1 MSYAY
6 LVLPFFTWLITGTL
20 KFMVNFAKEKRAAF
34 GAIGYGGFPSN
45 HSAICT
51 SMAVYIGLDR
61 GVQDPALGVAVA
73 LLFIVV
79 LDAVDLRGKVG
90 HHARAINELSEG
102 LGRAHRLRERVGHS
116 WFEVAG
122 GVLVGGGVALACHSV
137 AG

>member
-1 MSYAY
+1 MGYAY
-6 LVLPFFTWLITGTL
+6 LILPFLTWLITGSL
-20 KFMVNFAKEKRAAF
+20 KFMVNSAKEKRAAF

-45 HSAICT
+45 HSAIC
-51 SMAVYIGLDR
+51 SSVAVYIGLER

-73 LLFIVV
+73 LLFIIA
-79 LDAVDLRGKVG
+79 LDAVDLRRKVG
-90 HHARAINELSEG
+90 HHARVINELSED

-122 GVLVGGGVALACHSV
+122 GVLVGGAVALACHSV